1 MPPGTPPGGSRRR
14 DSGHRRPPAV
24 RLPTA
29 CDPAAGEP
37 VVVAPHTGGPARWLD
52 PRHTGDAVRSRRPFS
67 CPDRPTV
74 PPMRIAVIGPLE
86 VQSDDLAPVPVPGAK
101 ERLLLAALAAG
112 APGVVRMD
120 ELVETLWDGDP
131 PASARK
137 SLQIHV
143 VRLRSSLEPDRPRG
157 STGRFV
163 LRRGLGYPLAVPRE
177 ALDALRVG
185 DLAGRGHAMLASG
198 RPEEAA
204 REFEAALGLWRGE
217 PYADWP
223 DALFA
228 EAERRRITEVCAGA
242 EAGLL
247 EARLQLGRH
256 AEVVPELE
264 RLVAEDPLREDWWRL
279 LGLALYRA
287 GRQADALAAARRARA
302 VLADELGASPGP
314 ALRDM
319 EAAILAQDPAL
330 DRAAARPP
338 PAPSPAPNASDA
350 VGACPYKGLAA
361 YQVEDAALFHGRE
374 RLVRGFLA
382 RLVDTPVLLVSG
394 PSGAGKSSA
403 VRAGL
408 VPALTGGALPGSKAW
423 RPVIVTPGASTVDA
437 LAELTGEQPPGHP
450 VLLVCDQ
457 FEELWA
463 PRTDPAERTAFLD
476 AVLGLLDDG
485 IVTRCVVV
493 VRGDHVGRLA
503 EHPALAERVGNA
515 FALVPALTE
524 TELRE
529 IVREPARVVG
539 LRVDPELT
547 DAVVT
552 DVLGQVGALPLLSTA
567 LVGTWERRRGDR
579 LTLAGYLEAG
589 GVEGALTRS
598 AEAVYAALD
607 EGGRG
612 LARRLFVR
620 LADTDDGGALV
631 RRPVPL
637 AELELAGEDGEA
649 RRAVVE
655 TFVGRRL
662 LAVDG
667 DRLEVAHEALLT
679 AWPRL
684 VRWLEDDAAGRLVRR
699 HLAPAARDWEA
710 GNRPDDELYRGARLS
725 AALDWA
731 AGPDVELTPAEQ
743 RFLDGSRA
751 RADTELT
758 AAQQRADREAAAR
771 RRTRRLAVGLA
782 AVLSLALVATVL
794 AVWSQQTAEQ
804 ASVVADANRLAALS
818 STAASLDVSLLLAAE
833 AVRLADTPETQDALL
848 AALTEHGRAE
858 YAAPFPGNDV
868 LGAGLTEGGRT
879 LLFGNGSQI
888 VAWDIAPSS
897 QPEVAFVIPGSWQS
911 FATSPTD
918 DVIMAVEDN
927 GGTYSLRIFSRDG
940 SSALLA
946 HGDQLGG
953 RPVGGTFTP
962 DGRRVLL
969 LATTP
974 DTAAPEMAAWGT
986 ATGFD
991 AVEGTTRYTVI
1002 GGTITA
1008 ALATR

>member
-1 MPPGTPPGGSRRR
+1 MPPWTPPGGSRRR

-29 CDPAAGEP
+29 CDQAAGEP

-112 APGVVRMD
+112 APRVVRID
-120 ELVETLWDGDP
+120 ELAETLWDGDP

-163 LRRGLGYPLAVPRE
+163 LRRGLGYALAVPRE

-204 REFEAALGLWRGE
+204 REFEAALRLWRGE
-217 PYADWP
+217 PFADWP
-223 DALFA
+223 DAFFA

-247 EARLQLGRH
+247 EARLELGRH

-279 LGLALYRA
+279 LALALYRA

-302 VLADELGASPGP
+302 VLADELGATPGP

-330 DRAAARPP
+330 DRAAARPAP
-338 PAPSPAPNASDA
+338 SPSPSPAPNAGDA

-374 RLVRGFLA
+374 RLVRGLVA
-382 RLVDTPVLLVSG
+382 RLVDAPLVLVSG

-408 VPALTGGALPGSKAW
+408 VPALTGGALPGSSAW
-423 RPVIVTPGASTVDA
+423 RPVIVTPGASPVDV
-437 LAELTGEQPPGHP
+437 LAELTGEQPPRHP

-463 PRTDPAERTAFLD
+463 PRTDPVERTAFLD

-524 TELRE
+524 GELRE
-529 IVREPARVVG
+529 IVREPAGVVG

-684 VRWLEDDAAGRLVRR
+684 ARWLEDDAAGRAVRR
-699 HLAPAARDWEA
+699 HLAPAARDWAVRE
-710 GNRPDDELYRGARLS
+710 RPDEELYRGARLA
-725 AALDWA
+725 AALDWSDR
-731 AGPDVELTPAEQ
+731 PDADLTPVELE
-743 RFLDGSRA
+743 FLDASRA
-751 RADTELT
+751 RADAELED
-758 AAQQRADREAAAR
+758 ARERARAQA
-771 RRTRRLAVGLA
+771 
-782 AVLSLALVATVL
+782 
-794 AVWSQQTAEQ
+794 
-804 ASVVADANRLAALS
+804 
-818 STAASLDVSLLLAAE
+818 
-833 AVRLADTPETQDALL
+833 
-848 AALTEHGRAE
+848 
-858 YAAPFPGNDV
+858 
-868 LGAGLTEGGRT
+868 
-879 LLFGNGSQI
+879 
-888 VAWDIAPSS
+888 
-897 QPEVAFVIPGSWQS
+897 
-911 FATSPTD
+911 
-918 DVIMAVEDN
+918 
-927 GGTYSLRIFSRDG
+927 
-940 SSALLA
+940 
-946 HGDQLGG
+946 
-953 RPVGGTFTP
+953 
-962 DGRRVLL
+962 
-969 LATTP
+969 
-974 DTAAPEMAAWGT
+974 
-986 ATGFD
+986 
-991 AVEGTTRYTVI
+991 
-1002 GGTITA
+1002 
-1008 ALATR
+1008 